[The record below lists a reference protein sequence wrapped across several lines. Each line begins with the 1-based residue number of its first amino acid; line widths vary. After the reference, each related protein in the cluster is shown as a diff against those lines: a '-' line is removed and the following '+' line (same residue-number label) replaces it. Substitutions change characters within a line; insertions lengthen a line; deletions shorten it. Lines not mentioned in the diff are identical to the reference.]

1 MKKIKEICAEIVEE
15 MGIVPA
21 IEGVSRPNTLK
32 LQEVLDEKVWKES
45 GLICVAARPS
55 MGKTAFA
62 LDIAIEAALCLDKP
76 IVIYSLE
83 MDEKQMVYRLIQK
96 ISGVN
101 CQDSFGN
108 TDIIKIASAID
119 FLQELNI
126 FIDDTPGISVTEIQK
141 TLSSLED
148 VGFVLIDYIQLMWD
162 ETKRFRTHIE
172 EVCQI
177 IDDLSSISK
186 REQLPIMFFSQ
197 LMRDVDRREN
207 HRPELNDLYRLYPNI
222 AEVVDGII
230 FLYRESYYS
239 EDLNDDS
246 AEIIIAKN
254 PLGDTRTLKI
264 RFDRGR
270 VSFVK

>member
-32 LQEVLDEKVWKES
+32 LQEVLAEKVWKES

-83 MDEKQMVYRLIQK
+83 MSEKQMVYRIIRK

-108 TDIIKIASAID
+108 TDINKIASAID

-148 VGFVLIDYIQLMWD
+148 VGLVLIDYIQLMWD

-207 HRPELNDLYRLYPNI
+207 RRPELNDLYRLYPNI

-230 FLYRESYYS
+230 FLYRESFYS

-264 RFDRGR
+264 RFDREY
-270 VSFVK
+270 VSFLK